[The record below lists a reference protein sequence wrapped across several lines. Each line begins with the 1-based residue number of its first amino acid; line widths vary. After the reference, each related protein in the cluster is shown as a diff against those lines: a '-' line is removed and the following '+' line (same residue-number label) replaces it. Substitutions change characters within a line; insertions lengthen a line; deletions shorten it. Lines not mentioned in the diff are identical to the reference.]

1 MGLGLKAVTETS
13 LPCEQD
19 LCAEHALWASMSAME
34 EEATAGSATLKP
46 CSSHSAGM
54 GD

>member
-19 LCAEHALWASMSAME
+19 LCAEHALWGLLME
-34 EEATAGSATLKP
+34 EEATAGSATLKL